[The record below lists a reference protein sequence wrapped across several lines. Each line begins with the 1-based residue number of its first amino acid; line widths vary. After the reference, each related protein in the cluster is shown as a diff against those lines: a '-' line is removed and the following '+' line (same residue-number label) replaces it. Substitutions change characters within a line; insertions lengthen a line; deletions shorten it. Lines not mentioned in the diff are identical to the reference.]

1 MPVTPHDAMTE
12 RMKEIVEKARRVS
25 SVIEA
30 ARRAAL
36 IAKGEEEATEEVT
49 PRAREE

>member
-1 MPVTPHDAMTE
+1 MTE

-36 IAKGEEEATEEVT
+36 IAKGEEEMEELT
-49 PRAREE
+49 PRRGGEE